1 MNWDDVGFLLSKSRY
16 NENSL
21 IVEIFTKNHGK
32 MSGIIFGG
40 TSKKV
45 KNYLQIGNQ
54 LYTTFNSKTENRMG
68 YFKIEIFKAF
78 SPIYFDDPKKLNCIL
93 TAMNL
98 IKILT
103 AESQTNKNIFNLLN
117 DFYQILNEP
126 YWLKKYI
133 FWELKL
139 LSLLGFNLDLKA
151 MVNKE
156 IIDDK
161 ILYIAKSSTE
171 KKIVPNFLIE
181 KNDKS
186 ENIKDLLNGL
196 KLIGDFMEKTI
207 LKPNNVNYPIS
218 RNQFINSL
226 AKLNQNLI

>member
-1 MNWDDVGFLLSKSRY
+1 MNWDDVGFLLSKNRY

-21 IVEIFTKNHGK
+21 IVEIFTKDHGK

-54 LYTTFNSKTENRMG
+54 LYTTFNSKTENRIG

-78 SPIYFDDPKKLNCIL
+78 SPIYFNDPKKLNCIS

-103 AESQTNKNIFNLLN
+103 AESQTNKNIYNLLN

-139 LSLLGFNLDLKA
+139 LSLLGFNLDLKD
-151 MVNKE
+151 MVSKE
-156 IIDDK
+156 LIDDK

-181 KNDKS
+181 KNDKP

-196 KLIGDFMEKTI
+196 KLIGDFMEKNI

-226 AKLNQNLI
+226 G

>member
-1 MNWDDVGFLLSKSRY
+1 MNWDDVGFLLSKNRY

-21 IVEIFTKNHGK
+21 IVEIFTKDHGK

-54 LYTTFNSKTENRMG
+54 LYTTFNSKTENRIG

-78 SPIYFDDPKKLNCIL
+78 SPIYFDDPKKLNCIS

-103 AESQTNKNIFNLLN
+103 AESQTNKNIYNLLN
-117 DFYQILNEP
+117 DFYRILNEP

-139 LSLLGFNLDLKA
+139 LSLLGFNLDLKD
-151 MVNKE
+151 MVSKE
-156 IIDDK
+156 LIDDK

-181 KNDKS
+181 TNDKP

-226 AKLNQNLI
+226 G

>member
-1 MNWDDVGFLLSKSRY
+1 MNWDDVGFLLSKNRY

-54 LYTTFNSKTENRMG
+54 LYTTFNSKTENRIG

-78 SPIYFDDPKKLNCIL
+78 SPIYFDDPKKLNCIS

-103 AESQTNKNIFNLLN
+103 AESQTNKNIYNLLN

-151 MVNKE
+151 MVSKE

-226 AKLNQNLI
+226 G

>member
-1 MNWDDVGFLLSKSRY
+1 MNWDDVGFLLSKNRY

-21 IVEIFTKNHGK
+21 IVEIFTKDHGK

-54 LYTTFNSKTENRMG
+54 LYTTFNSKTENRIG

-78 SPIYFDDPKKLNCIL
+78 SPIYFDDPKKLNCIS

-103 AESQTNKNIFNLLN
+103 AESQTNKNIYNLLN
-117 DFYQILNEP
+117 DFYRILNEP

-139 LSLLGFNLDLKA
+139 LSLLGFNLDLKD
-151 MVNKE
+151 MVSKE
-156 IIDDK
+156 LIDDK
-161 ILYIAKSSTE
+161 ILYVAKSSTE

-181 KNDKS
+181 KNDKP

-226 AKLNQNLI
+226 G

>member
-1 MNWDDVGFLLSKSRY
+1 MNWDDVGFLLSKNRY

-21 IVEIFTKNHGK
+21 IVEIFTKDHGK

-54 LYTTFNSKTENRMG
+54 LYTTFNSKTENRIG

-103 AESQTNKNIFNLLN
+103 AESQSNKNIYNLLN

-126 YWLKKYI
+126 YWLKNYI

-139 LSLLGFNLDLKA
+139 LSLLGFNLDLKD
-151 MVNKE
+151 MVSKE
-156 IIDDK
+156 LIDDK

-181 KNDKS
+181 KNDKP

-196 KLIGDFMEKTI
+196 KLIGDFMEKNI

-226 AKLNQNLI
+226 S

>member
-54 LYTTFNSKTENRMG
+54 LYTTFNSKTENRIG

-181 KNDKS
+181 KNDKP

>member
-1 MNWDDVGFLLSKSRY
+1 MNWDDVGFLLSKNKY

-32 MSGIIFGG
+32 ISGIIFGG
-40 TSKKV
+40 TSKKI

-54 LYTTFNSKTENRMG
+54 LYTTFNSKAENRIG

-78 SPIYFDDPKKLNCIL
+78 SPIYFDDPKKLNCIS

-98 IKILT
+98 TKILT
-103 AESQTNKNIFNLLN
+103 AESQANENIYHLLN

-126 YWLKKYI
+126 HWLKKYI

-139 LSLLGFNLDLKA
+139 LSLLGFNLNLED
-151 MVNKE
+151 MVSKE
-156 IIDDK
+156 YINNK

-181 KNDKS
+181 KNDKI

-196 KLIGDFMEKTI
+196 KLVGDFMEKTI

-226 AKLNQNLI
+226 S

>member
-1 MNWDDVGFLLSKSRY
+1 MNWDDVGFLLSKNRY

-21 IVEIFTKNHGK
+21 IVEIFTKDHGK
-32 MSGIIFGG
+32 ISGIIFGG
-40 TSKKV
+40 TSKKI

-54 LYTTFNSKTENRMG
+54 LYTNFNSKTENRIG

-78 SPIYFDDPKKLNCIL
+78 SPIYFDDPKKLNCIS

-103 AESQTNKNIFNLLN
+103 AESQTNKNIYDLLN
-117 DFYQILNEP
+117 NFYHILNEP

-139 LSLLGFNLDLKA
+139 LSLLGFNLDLKD
-151 MVNKE
+151 MVTRE

-181 KNDKS
+181 KNDNP
-186 ENIKDLLNGL
+186 ENIRDLLNGL

-207 LKPNNVNYPIS
+207 LKPNNVNYPTS

-226 AKLNQNLI
+226 S

>member
-1 MNWDDVGFLLSKSRY
+1 MNWDDVGFLLSKNRY

-21 IVEIFTKNHGK
+21 IVEIFTKDHGK

-54 LYTTFNSKTENRMG
+54 LYTTFNSKTENRIG

-78 SPIYFDDPKKLNCIL
+78 SPIYFDDPKKLNCIS

-103 AESQTNKNIFNLLN
+103 AESQTNKSIYNLLN

-139 LSLLGFNLDLKA
+139 LSLLGFNLDLKE
-151 MVNKE
+151 MVSKE
-156 IIDDK
+156 LIDDK

-226 AKLNQNLI
+226 A